1 MAKEN
6 KVISADDFASDI
18 PVETENNAPVEETQ
32 PTEKPDFV
40 AAESGE
46 EPPVEEPKQE
56 EVHRVKRTGSETE
69 IREVDPTKNAKLQKR
84 MKQKPSSEYRSG
96 PSLIR

>member
-1 MAKEN
+1 M
-6 KVISADDFASDI
+6 
-18 PVETENNAPVEETQ
+18 
-32 PTEKPDFV
+32 

-84 MKQKPSSEYRSG
+84 MKQKPSSVGIGGFKIPKKLLYIAV
-96 PSLIR
+96 PVLIIVVMVVAKLVIGGVGGG